1 MCFLFQP
8 ILLAVIPMVHLVC
21 SRLSIVG
28 KHTPSVQMLVTLC
41 CGVQQLTIILW
52 MANGET
58 VFQAVSSIFSVIV
71 ICFD

>member
-1 MCFLFQP
+1 
-8 ILLAVIPMVHLVC
+8 MVHLVC

-41 CGVQQLTIILW
+41 CGVQQLTIILR

-71 ICFD
+71 IMFRSKY